1 MCLRSSPGADNLNIP
16 KQMKAT
22 IASVALIL
30 SLLGASL
37 TAADP
42 KPATLSAEQQ
52 FHQADVQLAVE
63 QYKKLRMA
71 AFDIALKTQT
81 ENALSE
87 DQLKQLN
94 DTQAKLEARAELLRA
109 ETLKAAVAIANPR

>member
-1 MCLRSSPGADNLNIP
+1 
-16 KQMKAT
+16 MKAT

-37 TAADP
+37 TAADSTP
-42 KPATLSAEQQ
+42 VTLSAEQQ
-52 FHQADVQLAVE
+52 FQQADVQLAVE

-71 AFDIALKTQT
+71 AFDIAFKIQT
-81 ENALSE
+81 ENALSD

-94 DTQAKLEARAELLRA
+94 DIQAKLEARAEQLRA
-109 ETLKAAVAIANPR
+109 ETLKAAVALANPR